1 MKKLFKLSGQLAVLA
16 LGLGLSATFNQRQR
30 RRDQARASAITTPAL
45 APTPLAFP
53 SATPFVSVLG
63 AAWNEARLL
72 PDFVASFCA
81 LDYPNRELVLCA
93 GGDDGTFALAEG
105 LASQPNITIVKQ
117 LPGEGKQVA
126 LRRALSHCQG
136 EIIVLTD
143 ADCTLNAEGF
153 NRLIA
158 PIIAGEAH
166 ATSGR
171 WQPFAERMTNPL
183 VAYQAAVDI
192 YVDSLRGEVA
202 DGLLGA
208 NCAVS
213 RWALREAG
221 DFFADVATGTD
232 YHLAQD
238 LWRMGYPIRFVWGSC
253 VRAEYAED
261 WSNYQRRHARWLRN
275 ILIHENDL
283 PLTERPD
290 SSRTLRTA
298 AIGFAMLLAPISGL
312 FAPHRVRTALYSLWL
327 VGIVHALGARL
338 RYLAFAHDLGAARWR
353 PATLLWL
360 LPITVFDFYT
370 WASSLITLLNPSQRN
385 RW

>member
-1 MKKLFKLSGQLAVLA
+1 MNKLFRLSGQMAV
-16 LGLGLSATFNQRQR
+16 LGLGLALSATFNQRQR
-30 RRDQARASAITTPAL
+30 RRDQARAIAIATPDP
-45 APTPLAFP
+45 APLLLPQV
-53 SATPFVSVLG
+53 TPFVSVLG

-72 PDFVASFCA
+72 PDFVASFRA

-105 LASQPNITIVKQ
+105 LANQPNITIVKQ
-117 LPGEGKQVA
+117 LPGEGKQAA

-143 ADCTLNAEGF
+143 ADCALDAQGF
-153 NRLIA
+153 NHLIA
-158 PIIAGEAH
+158 PIIAGEAQ

-171 WQPFAERMTNPL
+171 WQPFAERMANPL
-183 VAYQAAVDI
+183 VAYQAAVDL
-192 YVDSLRGEVA
+192 YVDSLRGELA

-213 RWALREAG
+213 RWALRETG
-221 DFFADVATGTD
+221 DFFAEVATGTD
-232 YHLAQD
+232 YHLAQE

-275 ILIHENDL
+275 ILIHEHDL
-283 PLTERPD
+283 PLTDRLD
-290 SSRTLRTA
+290 SRRTLCTA
-298 AIGFAMLLAPISGL
+298 AIGFAMLLAPLTGL
-312 FAPHRVRTALYSLWL
+312 FAPRRWRTALYSLWL
-327 VGIVHALGARL
+327 VGFVHALGARL
-338 RYLAFAHDLGAARWR
+338 RYLAFAHDLGAVTWR

-360 LPITVFDFYT
+360 VPITLFDFYT
-370 WASSLITLLNPSQRN
+370 WASSLFTMLNPRQRN